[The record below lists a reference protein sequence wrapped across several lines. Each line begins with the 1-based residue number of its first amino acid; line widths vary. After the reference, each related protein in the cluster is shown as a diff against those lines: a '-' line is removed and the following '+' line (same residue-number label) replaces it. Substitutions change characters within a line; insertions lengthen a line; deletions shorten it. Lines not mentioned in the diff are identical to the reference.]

1 MIRRCS
7 RYHREHSSDS
17 LAAGKIQIHFD
28 GNWSDFDLTGARGRD
43 PCKPGGMTPVYRASA
58 FGLGRKG
65 SAAVGTMT
73 VGGRI
78 RNSRML
84 GKPCNKRIPGRRS
97 AASLSKR
104 YLQARH
110 SPGMDLRSRECSGRN
125 DGFDFFWIW
134 YILSLVFYDEYS
146 AADDR
151 NLIFVEDHGHARVE
165 WVRFVF

>member
-97 AASLSKR
+97 AASLSSDTCKR
-104 YLQARH
+104 GI
-110 SPGMDLRSRECSGRN
+110 PTE
-125 DGFDFFWIW
+125 WI
-134 YILSLVFYDEYS
+134 LGLANVPDEMM
-146 AADDR
+146 A
-151 NLIFVEDHGHARVE
+151 LIFSGYGIY
-165 WVRFVF
+165 